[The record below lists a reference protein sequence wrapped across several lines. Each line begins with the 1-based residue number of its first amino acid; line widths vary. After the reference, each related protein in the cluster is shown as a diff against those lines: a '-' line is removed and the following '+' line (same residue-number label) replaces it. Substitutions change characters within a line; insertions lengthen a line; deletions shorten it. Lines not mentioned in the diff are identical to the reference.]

1 MFREDRDHPL
11 MLGPDADRRHA
22 VAASWFATEPGARL
36 LAAESDAL
44 QGRLVDRFGYHLVQ
58 VGSLPGL
65 DVLAASRIL
74 HRCVVELDG
83 RGAGDGYP
91 RLRGR
96 AASLPLESES
106 VDVVVL
112 PHVLEFEPSPH
123 EALREAARVLV
134 PDGHLFICVLNPWSL
149 MGLWRLFRRRTQAP
163 PWHGR
168 FLAQGRLRDWLALL
182 ELELLAV
189 DGFFFRPPVRSARLL
204 ERLRGMER
212 VGARVWPMLGGAYL
226 LSVRRRVSRATP
238 VRPRF
243 SYRPRLVGVSL
254 AGGPPARIVNRD

>member
-1 MFREDRDHPL
+1 VFREDRDHPL
-11 MLGPDADRRHA
+11 VHGPDADRSHA
-22 VAASWFATEPGARL
+22 VAARWFASEPGARL
-36 LAAESDAL
+36 LAAEAAAL
-44 QGRLVDRFGYHLVQ
+44 DRRLMDRFGYHLVQ

-65 DVLAASRIL
+65 DALASSRIL
-74 HRCVVELDG
+74 HRCVVDLDG
-83 RGAGDGYP
+83 RGGSAGYP
-91 RLRGR
+91 SVRGR
-96 AASLPLESES
+96 AGALPIESDS
-106 VDVVVL
+106 VDVVL
-112 PHVLEFEPSPH
+112 MPHVLEFEPRPH
-123 EALREAARVLV
+123 EALREAARVLL

-149 MGLWRLFRRRTQAP
+149 LGLWRLLRQRSQNP

-189 DGFFFRPPVRSARLL
+189 EGFFFRPPVRSARLL
-204 ERLRGMER
+204 DRLRGLEQ
-212 VGARVWPMLGGAYL
+212 VGARVCPMLGGAYL

-254 AGGPPARIVNRD
+254 AGGPPARAVNRD